1 MARTRSSDNEQPPAR
16 TPEAREQQL
25 ASAAY
30 DLAEKQLKAETA
42 SSQVITHFL
51 KMGSTRERLEQQ
63 SIQHDI
69 ELKKVKAEQIEA
81 QKHIEGLFVEAINA
95 MRSYQGGDPLD
106 AVSDDEV

>member
-1 MARTRSSDNEQPPAR
+1 MARSRSSDRKNNPAR
-16 TPEAREQQL
+16 TPEARELQL

-30 DLAEKQLKAETA
+30 DLAEEQLNAGTA

-81 QKHIEGLFVEAINA
+81 QKHIESLFVEAISA
-95 MRSYQGGDPLD
+95 MRSYQGGEP
-106 AVSDDEV
+106 VESPDE